1 MREAIIT
8 NDSMYHSQGIQILKD
23 DEPLGTEAILRELR
37 KLEKKLI
44 DIKKENVNLINQNA
58 ELHKEKMKYKRRL
71 EIDEELKKL
80 EFIEGH

>member
-37 KLEKKLI
+37 DLEKQNKKLI
-44 DIKKENVNLINQNA
+44 EQNA
-58 ELHKEKMKYKRRL
+58 VLHKEKMKYKRRL
-71 EIDEELKKL
+71 EAYDNME
-80 EFIEGH
+80 